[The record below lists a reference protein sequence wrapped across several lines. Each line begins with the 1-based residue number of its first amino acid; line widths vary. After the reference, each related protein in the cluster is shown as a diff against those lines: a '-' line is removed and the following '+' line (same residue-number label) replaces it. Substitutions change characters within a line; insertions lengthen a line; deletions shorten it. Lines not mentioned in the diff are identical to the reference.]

1 MLMARS
7 GRTSVRS
14 LAKYARVPAEA
25 LARHQ
30 ADHDPARRR

>member
-7 GRTSVRS
+7 GHTSVRS

-25 LARHQ
+25 LAGRGSV
-30 ADHDPARRR
+30 ADRAGGE